1 MRTLPVIILTTLLL
15 GGCVAPEVLKVVP
28 LNEDVKWR
36 YGNQLVSKETEGVTC
51 ELTFLRTTPDYFIY
65 QVNVVNNSNKSL
77 LVDPGLFY
85 IVPAS
90 EGNNSY
96 GVIKAIDPES
106 HLIALD
112 KREARVK
119 RNGPGIIL
127 LSAAGLA
134 LGASIANSDN
144 ESGYLFAEAADGLA
158 QGFVA
163 HSYNRQYELADIKD
177 ERNFW
182 ENKALRKTT
191 IEPTY
196 KVDGLVLFPRCSHC
210 REMKLYVPLDEL
222 NFAFDFNLVKQ

>member
-1 MRTLPVIILTTLLL
+1 MRTFPTIILTTVLL

-28 LNEDVKWR
+28 VNEDVKWR

-77 LVDPGLFY
+77 LVAPGLFY
-85 IVPAS
+85 MIPAS
-90 EGNNSY
+90 EGNNTF

-106 HLIALD
+106 HLLSLD

-119 RNGPGIIL
+119 RNGPGIVL

-134 LGASIANSDN
+134 LGASIANADN
-144 ESGYLFAEAADGLA
+144 ESGTLFAEAADGLA

-163 HSYNRQYELADIKD
+163 HTYNRQYELADIKN
-177 ERNFW
+177 ERDFW

-191 IEPTY
+191 LEPTY
-196 KVDGLVLFPRCSHC
+196 KVDGLVLFPRCNHC
-210 REMKLYVPLDEL
+210 REMKLYIPLDEL
-222 NFAFDFNLVKQ
+222 TFNFDYNLVKQ

>member
-1 MRTLPVIILTTLLL
+1 MRIIRLILFTTLLL

-36 YGNQLVSKETEGVTC
+36 YGNQLVSKDTEGVTC

-85 IVPAS
+85 MVPAA
-90 EGNNSY
+90 EGQTSY

-106 HLIALD
+106 HLLSLD

-119 RNGPGIIL
+119 RNGPGIVL

-134 LGASIANSDN
+134 LGASFANADN
-144 ESGYLFAEAADGLA
+144 ESGPLFAEAADGLA
-158 QGFVA
+158 QGFIA
-163 HSYNRQYELADIKD
+163 HSYNRQNELADIKD
-177 ERNFW
+177 ERDFW
-182 ENKALRKTT
+182 ENKALRKTS

-210 REMKLYVPLDEL
+210 REMKLYIPLDEL
-222 NFAFDFNLVKQ
+222 TFTYNYNLVKQ

>member
-1 MRTLPVIILTTLLL
+1 M
-15 GGCVAPEVLKVVP
+15 
-28 LNEDVKWR
+28 
-36 YGNQLVSKETEGVTC
+36 
-51 ELTFLRTTPDYFIY
+51 
-65 QVNVVNNSNKSL
+65 
-77 LVDPGLFY
+77 
-85 IVPAS
+85 
-90 EGNNSY
+90 
-96 GVIKAIDPES
+96 IKAIDPES

-163 HSYNRQYELADIKD
+163 HSYNRRYELADIKD

-182 ENKALRKTT
+182 ESKALRKTT